1 MIINTA
7 KITHFYHLGHIQ
19 VILHLRATCMNSGP
33 SLRRQRLETAGEND
47 LQQQQQAQYTA
58 HGERGLRH
66 IGETAAGYGC
76 YNQRQHELPQIE
88 CYRQQWHHCGG
99 CRPAALDAR
108 NRIQKRHADTRRHTR
123 KNTAGKQYG

>member
-7 KITHFYHLGHIQ
+7 KITHFHHFGHIQ
-19 VILHLRATCMNSGP
+19 VILHLRATCMNSEL

-47 LQQQQQAQYTA
+47 LQQQQQTQQAA
-58 HGERGLRH
+58 DGERTLRH
-66 IGETAAGYGC
+66 IGEPPFR
-76 YNQRQHELPQIE
+76 QRRHDQRRHKLPQIE
-88 CYRQQWHHCGG
+88 RHGQQRHHRGG